1 MTADTKESSKGIFAE
16 LFWLSVVG
24 LFFEL
29 LVIRWMGT
37 EVRACSIYKNFPLI
51 ACYVGLGFGFMKDS
65 GKEKWFKLFPVFLI
79 VLVVAL
85 ATSDWTGLAYIMAP
99 SASTSISTTW
109 WDGYHPPESAI
120 KDTNTYIVVSLL
132 SFFLLIVT
140 VALTFA
146 GIGERLG
153 RLFNELK
160 PLEAYAVNLVGSAIG
175 IFLFSILSFLGTP
188 PFVWILVGALPA
200 VWVLRR
206 HKLSIAI
213 LLACAVVPL
222 VVPARGMTY
231 TDAER
236 STCETRWSPYHRVD
250 MAPLFYSFGEGDKKE
265 RKQVGHTIS
274 VNKGYFQQPLN
285 LSKEFVESAG
295 NPERITNFIYDQY
308 EFPYQFIKPKK
319 VLILGAGTGNDVAAA
334 LRMGAEHVDAVEIDP
349 LMAKLG
355 KEIHP
360 EHPYDSP
367 KVRVFVDDAR
377 AFLRKSNEKYDLVLT
392 GFLDSHTVAGNS
404 LSVRL
409 DDYVYTVD
417 GMKSAMDHLKPGGL
431 YSICYCATEDF
442 INRRLLENMRV
453 AMGKDSGKRMLG
465 LLKEKTMVFHFLAP
479 VSDEMIAKVPEMEA
493 LGYENISNSDTK
505 GIKPSTDDWPYLYL
519 KPTSGLDPVYL
530 IVNLI
535 VLALAWLWCGK
546 SIRANHSAGKWQLF
560 FLGAAFLLLELSII
574 DRMALIF
581 GTVWIVNS
589 VCIFAVLLAIIL
601 ANMVVLKKPGVF
613 KPDILY
619 GLLFVSILAIY
630 FMPLEIASELGM
642 WVGGSI
648 AAAISVVPIFIA
660 GLIFS
665 GSFSFEKQPAVGL
678 AFNMFGAVLGGLLE
692 YSATYTGIR
701 GLLLI
706 AFCLYAISFA
716 CLKLSKRGKASA
728 AVAGGG
734 EIPVDL
740 EVDAAPK
747 SDSDAD
753 ANANADASPDSGPS
767 SPESKG
773 D

>member
-1 MTADTKESSKGIFAE
+1 MTEAAENSNESKDSNKRVIAE

-65 GKEKWFKLFPVFLI
+65 GKEKWFKLFPVFLLL
-79 VLVVAL
+79 LVIAL

-99 SASTSISTTW
+99 SASTAISSTW
-109 WDGYHPPESAI
+109 WDGYHPPENAI
-120 KDTNTYIVVSLL
+120 SDTNTYIIVSLI
-132 SFFLLIVT
+132 SFFLLIIT

-160 PLEAYAVNLVGSAIG
+160 PLEAYAINLVGSAIG
-175 IFLFSILSFLGTP
+175 IFLFSILSFLGMP
-188 PFVWILVGALPA
+188 PFIWILVGSLPA

-206 HKLSIAI
+206 HKISIGI
-213 LLACAVVPL
+213 LLACIVVPL

-231 TDAER
+231 TDAARTECK
-236 STCETRWSPYHRVD
+236 TMWSPYHRVD
-250 MAPLFYSFGEGDKKE
+250 MGPLFYTIGEGENAKKI
-265 RKQVGHTIS
+265 QVGQTIS

-285 LSKEFVESAG
+285 LSKEFISDAG
-295 NPERITNFIYDQY
+295 NPQRITDFVFDQY
-308 EFPYQFIKPKK
+308 EFPYHFIKPKK

-334 LRMGAEHVDAVEIDP
+334 LRNGAEQVDAVEIDP
-349 LMAKLG
+349 LMAELG
-355 KEIHP
+355 KKIHP
-360 EHPYDSP
+360 EKPYDSP

-377 AFLRKSNEKYDLVLT
+377 AYLRKTNEKYDLVLT

-417 GMKSAMDHLKPGGL
+417 GMQSAMEHLNPGGL

-442 INRRLLENMRV
+442 LKRRLIANLRV
-453 AMGKDSGKRMLG
+453 ACDRAKIDKPLG
-465 LLKEKTMVFHFLAP
+465 LLKKETMVFHFLSP
-479 VSDEMIAKVPEMEA
+479 VTDSMKEKVPGLEA
-493 LGYENISNSDTK
+493 MGYENISDADSE

-519 KPTSGLDPVYL
+519 KPTDGIDPVYL
-530 IVNLI
+530 IVNII
-535 VLALAWLWCGK
+535 VLALAWMWCGK
-546 SIRANHSAGKWQLF
+546 NIRSNNSPGRWQLF
-560 FLGAAFLLLELSII
+560 FLGSAFLLLELSII

-601 ANMVVLKKPGVF
+601 ANMLVLKKPGVF

-619 GLLFVSILAIY
+619 TLLFLSIMAIY
-630 FMPLEIASELGM
+630 FMPLEIASSLGM
-642 WVGGSI
+642 FVGGSI
-648 AAAISVVPIFIA
+648 AAAISVIPIFVA

-665 GSFSFEKQPAVGL
+665 GSFASEKQPAVGL
-678 AFNMFGAVLGGLLE
+678 AFNMFGAVIGGLLE

-706 AFCLYAISFA
+706 AFALYAISFV
-716 CLKLSKRGKASA
+716 CLKVKQKMQ
-728 AVAGGG
+728 
-734 EIPVDL
+734 EQ
-740 EVDAAPK
+740 
-747 SDSDAD
+747 
-753 ANANADASPDSGPS
+753 GPE
-767 SPESKG
+767 PEPEPIKE
-773 D
+773 